1 MKFVDLTHPISN
13 EMPTYPSDPDVS
25 IVRKKE
31 IEIDRTLLHSFK
43 LGTHTGT
50 HLDVPAHIIPNG
62 KTLDMPEYFD
72 KIIAAELKT
81 AMFPILEEWIDI
93 GDFDDYKRANSI
105 YGNHID

>member
-1 MKFVDLTHPISN
+1 MKNQSIGFSEDGMIKKINEKPIHRFFVNAGLYLFDPKVLNLLSN
-13 EMPTYPSDPDVS
+13 G
-25 IVRKKE
+25 I
-31 IEIDRTLLHSFK
+31 
-43 LGTHTGT
+43 
-50 HLDVPAHIIPNG
+50 
-62 KTLDMPEYFD
+62 TLDMPEYFD